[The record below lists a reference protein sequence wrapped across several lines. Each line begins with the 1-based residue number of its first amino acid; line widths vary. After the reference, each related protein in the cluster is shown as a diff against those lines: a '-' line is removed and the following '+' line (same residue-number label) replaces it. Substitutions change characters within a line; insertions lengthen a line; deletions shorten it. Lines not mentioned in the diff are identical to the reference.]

1 MPYRDVREFIK
12 RLEDEGELVRVK
24 AEVDWDQELSAVFV
38 RASKEKNR
46 AILFEKVKGS
56 GFPVLIGQLTSSKRV
71 ELAFERNSRELD
83 DEIENLLNIP
93 RNDFPPVI
101 VERGKSQEVV
111 LTGDDVDLLKFPVPK
126 FNPKEGGR
134 YITAGVS
141 ISKDPETGARNAGI
155 YRMMV
160 RDKNEINVNF
170 GFPNRHML
178 RHFQKREKEGKPLDV
193 AVVIGCD
200 PAVWLCAALPLAGKI
215 DEVAQAGAVRG
226 KAVEMVKCRTVD
238 LEVLADAETVLEG
251 ELLPNT
257 KKPEGPY
264 VDFQGYY
271 TKVKDN
277 YVIRIKCITHRKDAI
292 FETSM
297 TGQTPEGE
305 MEVYRYLLSKQQKA
319 QLKKALPQ
327 IVDFTFDSASMGH
340 IYVVSV
346 RKEKPFVAKEIN
358 EKIWTFPWSIMIKML
373 VVVDEDIDVND
384 PSQVMWALA
393 TRVDFEKDIILN
405 PKLQGPSF
413 DVATAGRQ
421 SVAKVTID
429 ATMKLQEEGY
439 PAKFPEP
446 GKSSKEIIEKVMKRW
461 GEYGIR

>member
-1 MPYRDVREFIK
+1 MPYKDMREFIK

-24 AEVDWDQELSAVFV
+24 TEVDWDQELSAVFV
-38 RASKEKNR
+38 RASKERNR
-46 AILFEKVKGS
+46 AIVFEKVKGS
-56 GFPVLIGQLTSSKRV
+56 EFPVLIGQLTSAKRV
-71 ELAFERNSRELD
+71 ELALERDSKKLD
-83 DEIENLLNIP
+83 DEIENLLNVP

-101 VERGKSQEVV
+101 IEKGKCQEVV
-111 LTGDDVDLLKFPVPK
+111 LTGDAVDILKLPVPK

-141 ISKDPETGARNAGI
+141 VSKDPETGARNAGV

-160 RDKNEINVNF
+160 RGKDEINVNF

-178 RHFQKREKEGKPLDV
+178 RHFLKREKEGKSLEV
-193 AVVIGCD
+193 AIVLGCD
-200 PAVWLCAALPLAGKI
+200 PAIWLCAALPLAGKI
-215 DEVAQAGAVRG
+215 DEITQAGAVRG
-226 KAVEMVKCRTVD
+226 KAVEMVKCKTIN
-238 LEVLADAETVLEG
+238 LEVPADSEIVLEG

-277 YVIRIKCITHRKDAI
+277 YVIKIKCITHRKDAI

-319 QLKKALPQ
+319 QIKKVIPQ
-327 IVDFTFDSASMGH
+327 IIDFTFDSASMGH
-340 IYVVSV
+340 IYALSV
-346 RKEKPFVAKEIN
+346 KKDKSFIAKEIN

-393 TRVDFEKDIILN
+393 TRVDFEKDILLN
-405 PKLQGPSF
+405 PNLQGPSF
-413 DVATAGRQ
+413 DVATAGRP
-421 SVAKVTID
+421 SVTKVTID
-429 ATMKLQEEGY
+429 ATMKIPEEGY
-439 PAKFPEP
+439 PTKFPEP
-446 GKSSKEIIEKVMKRW
+446 GKASKEIMEKVMKRW
-461 GEYGIR
+461 KEYRIS

>member
-56 GFPVLIGQLTSSKRV
+56 EFPVLIGQLTSSKRV
-71 ELAFERNSRELD
+71 ELALERNSKELD

-93 RNDFPPVI
+93 RNDFPPVV
-101 VERGKSQEVV
+101 VEKGRCQEVV
-111 LTGDDVDLLKFPVPK
+111 LTGNDVDLLKLPVPK

-134 YITAGVS
+134 YITAGIS
-141 ISKDPETGARNAGI
+141 ISKDPETGARNAGV

-178 RHFQKREKEGKPLDV
+178 RHFLKREKEGKSLDV
-193 AVVIGCD
+193 AIVLGCD

-215 DEVAQAGAVRG
+215 DEVTQAGAVRG
-226 KAVEMVKCRTVD
+226 KGVEMVKCKTID
-238 LEVLADAETVLEG
+238 LEVPADCEIVLEG

-277 YVIRIKCITHRKDAI
+277 YVIRIKCITHRKGAI
-292 FETSM
+292 FDTSM
-297 TGQTPEGE
+297 TGKTPEGE
-305 MEVYRYLLSKQQKA
+305 MEIYRYLLSKQQKA
-319 QLKKALPQ
+319 QLKKVFPQ
-327 IVDFTFDSASMGH
+327 IVDFTFDSTSMGH
-340 IYVVSV
+340 VYIASI
-346 RKEKPFVAKEIN
+346 RKDKANLVKEI
-358 EKIWTFPWSIMIKML
+358 KDKTWSFPWSIMVKIL
-373 VVVDEDIDVND
+373 IVVDENIDVND

-393 TRVDFEKDIILN
+393 TRVDFEKDIYLN

-413 DVATAGRQ
+413 DVATAGRP
-421 SVAKVTID
+421 SVTKVTID
-429 ATMKLQEEGY
+429 ATMKIPEEGY
-439 PAKFPEP
+439 PSKFPEA
-446 GKSSKEIIEKVMKRW
+446 GKSSKEIVEK
-461 GEYGIR
+461 IN